1 MAKEKNV
8 DLKQEAQTKME
19 SMVEQH
25 NALVQELQGANERLA
40 ELKQM
45 IVEHQ
50 GYMKGLLSSIKIMV
64 KSLSLTW
71 DVSDNLYISSSVYS
85 CINGSLIRG
94 A

>member
-1 MAKEKNV
+1 MAKEKKV

-50 GYMKGLLSSIKIMV
+50 GYMKGLEACEKDCEV
-64 KSLSLTW
+64 K
-71 DVSDNLYISSSVYS
+71 
-85 CINGSLIRG
+85 
-94 A
+94 

>member
-1 MAKEKNV
+1 MAKEQKV

-50 GYMKGLLSSIKIMV
+50 GYMKGLEACEKDCEV
-64 KSLSLTW
+64 K
-71 DVSDNLYISSSVYS
+71 
-85 CINGSLIRG
+85 
-94 A
+94 